1 MLDLQYF
8 KECKLLTSKDP
19 APTLN
24 REKKSIYL
32 NNPKAPKSPKLP
44 IFGMILIECKQILDF
59 PVMNKSTL
67 GKWCFGFVG
76 SIAINWQKLKAS
88 YNKFFH

>member
-44 IFGMILIECKQILDF
+44 TFGMILIECKQILDF